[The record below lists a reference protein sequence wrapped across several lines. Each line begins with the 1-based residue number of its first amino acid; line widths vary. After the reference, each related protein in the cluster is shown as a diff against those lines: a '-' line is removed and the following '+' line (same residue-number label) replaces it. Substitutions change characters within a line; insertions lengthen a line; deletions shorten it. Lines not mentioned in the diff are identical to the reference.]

1 MGKKQLIGIISS
13 SVLILAIGISIGYS
27 LGYYRAVRASFPQ
40 IKEVTDQNPQIA
52 TLKLLEVKNGLLT
65 GEIAG
70 QKARLAY
77 NTKNIEDIEPDKKFS
92 IPLSSI
98 TLGQYYSAESLP
110 KGTQF
115 IASSQGK
122 YYYSVLDPKSFS
134 ITPKNRVY
142 FTDSTQAE
150 RKGYLPPK
158 N

>member
-1 MGKKQLIGIISS
+1 MGKKQLIGIIFSS
-13 SVLILAIGISIGYS
+13 ILILTIGISIGYS
-27 LGYYRAVRASFPQ
+27 LGYFQAVRASFLD
-40 IKEVTDQNPQIA
+40 IKEIPDTNPQIA
-52 TLKLLEVKNGLLT
+52 IIKLLEVKNGQLI

-70 QKARLAY
+70 QKVRLAY
-77 NTKNIEDIEPDKKFS
+77 STKNIEDIEPDGKFS
-92 IPLSSI
+92 IPLNGI

-142 FTDSTQAE
+142 FTDGAQAE
-150 RKGYLPPK
+150 KRGYLPPRD
-158 N
+158 